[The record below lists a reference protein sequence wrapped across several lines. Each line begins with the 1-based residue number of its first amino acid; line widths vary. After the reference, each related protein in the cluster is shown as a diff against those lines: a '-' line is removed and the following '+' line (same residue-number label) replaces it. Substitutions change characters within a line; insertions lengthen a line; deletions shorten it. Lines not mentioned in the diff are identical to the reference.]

1 MGDSSKKDDN
11 WDFKV
16 DEADLKATQKPRKKV
31 KASGGDD
38 NISPEEINRKKKKR
52 KLEVESV
59 RKTKMTRAAIARRD
73 AALEQYAELMPPG
86 PISRILSTVID
97 YGLIALIFGV
107 SYYFYEDIRYQ
118 YVQLLSEKGINQ
130 TLPPDQLKQLL
141 IGVITFLGSFVLI
154 FMPAVFSQKTPG
166 KTLMNIRIG
175 HATIGER
182 PTKKAILLREMILKP
197 LSVISVLGV
206 LIGLKNDGSRCLHDM
221 LTGTALYIDD

>member
-1 MGDSSKKDDN
+1 MGDSSKKNDG

-16 DEADLKATQKPRKKV
+16 DEEDLKASQKPRKKV
-31 KASGGDD
+31 KASGGAAAL
-38 NISPEEINRKKKKR
+38 SPDEINSKKKKR

-86 PISRILSTVID
+86 PISRILSTLID
-97 YGLIALIFGV
+97 YGLIALIFGL

-118 YVQLLSEKGINQ
+118 YVHLLAEKGINQ

-141 IGVITFLGSFVLI
+141 VGAITLVGSILFI
-154 FMPAVFSQKTPG
+154 FFPAVFSHKTPG
-166 KTLMNIRIG
+166 KSMMNIRIG

-182 PTKKAILLREMILKP
+182 PTKKAILARELILKP
-197 LSVISVLGV
+197 LSVASLIGV
-206 LIGLKNDGSRCLHDM
+206 LIGLKNDGARCLHDM
-221 LTGTALYIDD
+221 IAGTALYIDD